1 MKRHSKNR
9 KPSAETTEEAM
20 KIAKQR
26 QRPGQS
32 KEQTKLIADGIRKGI
47 NDYKNQQKAKQRE
60 SNRRIKKNKT
70 KNAEPTVEQNVIVKN
85 KQHWLPWVLLA
96 LSWIFFSLY
105 VLFVG

>member
-1 MKRHSKNR
+1 
-9 KPSAETTEEAM
+9 M

-47 NDYKNQQKAKQRE
+47 DDYKKQQKAKQRDN
-60 SNRRIKKNKT
+60 NRRIKKNKT
-70 KNAEPTVEQNVIVKN
+70 KNAEPTIEQNVIVKS
-85 KQHWLPWVLLA
+85 KQYRLPWVLLT